1 MKELL
6 LRTAT
11 GILLIG
17 FFVGSILLGPT
28 PLLIVI
34 LVVYGL
40 GTRELFRLKSTS
52 INLPALLLAASGALL
67 IIATYSLLNL
77 GMNPKWL
84 LVPASTGIAAYAF
97 YGKENPGLLVLF
109 WLAAPLALFM
119 ALGWFPEGSW
129 NALHPVSAIALVWVF
144 DTFAYVWG
152 RLLGKHPMTPKLS
165 PRKTWEGFS
174 GGMIFTILAAWLIY
188 HFSGLHSPSIWI
200 AAGAVTSLFALAG
213 DLFESGLKRKY
224 KVKDTGRILPGHG
237 GILDRFDSALF
248 VAPALFLLL
257 LLVHLF
263 K

>member
-6 LRTAT
+6 LRTGT

-17 FFVGSILLGPT
+17 VFVGSILLGPT
-28 PLLIVI
+28 PFLIMI

-40 GTRELFRLKSTS
+40 ATRELFILKSTS
-52 INLPALLLAASGALL
+52 INLPSLMFAVSGAML
-67 IIATYSLLNL
+67 IMGIYSILKL
-77 GMNPKWL
+77 GMNPIWL
-84 LVPASTGIAAYAF
+84 LVPVFTGIAAYSL
-97 YGKENPGLLVLF
+97 YGKNNPGPLVFF

-119 ALGWFPEGSW
+119 ALGWLPEGSW
-129 NALHPVSAIALVWVF
+129 SALHPLSTIALVWVY

-165 PRKTWEGFS
+165 PRKTWEGFA
-174 GGMIFTILAAWLIY
+174 GGMIFAMLAAWLIY
-188 HFSGLHSPSIWI
+188 HFSGLHSPAVWI
-200 AAGAVTSLFALAG
+200 AAGALTSLFALAG

-237 GILDRFDSALF
+237 GILDRFDSVLF